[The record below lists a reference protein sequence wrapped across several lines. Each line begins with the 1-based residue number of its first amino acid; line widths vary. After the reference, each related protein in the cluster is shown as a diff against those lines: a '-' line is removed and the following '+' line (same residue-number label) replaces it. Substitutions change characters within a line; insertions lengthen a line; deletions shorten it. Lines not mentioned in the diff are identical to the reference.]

1 MSSIECPTQF
11 VGRAVCGRQ
20 QQTLQGYE
28 KNYGVSITVP
38 REAICGHKTI
48 SITGRRS
55 KEVVAAIRNEIARLQ
70 HNATKSAD
78 WKRNQRQRAKMLR
91 GPKVPDHQQHVVKV
105 AATVNPFAG
114 FDVEE
119 EQEPVINT
127 ESTTKDLTSL
137 FFIKGTEDAPT
148 IRELKRQN
156 WERKQAYQKS
166 LENAEHNNTDDWYL
180 PNDNTEDAGE
190 TELIDYANVAWD
202 EDM

>member
-20 QQTLQGYE
+20 QQTLRGYE
-28 KNYGVSITVP
+28 TNYGVDITVP
-38 REAICGHKTI
+38 RDAICGHKTI

-55 KEVVAAIRNEIARLQ
+55 KEVVDLIRNEIARLQ
-70 HNATKSAD
+70 HNATKSAN
-78 WKRNQRQRAKMLR
+78 WKRNQREKAKMLR
-91 GPKVPDHQQHVVKV
+91 GPKVPNNQQHVVKV

-114 FDVEE
+114 LDAEE

-127 ESTTKDLTSL
+127 DSTTKDLTSL
-137 FFIKGTEDAPT
+137 FFIKGTESAPT
-148 IRELKRQN
+148 IRELKRLN

-166 LENAEHNNTDDWYL
+166 RENEEQYNTKDWYL

-190 TELIDYANVAWD
+190 TELVDYKNVSWAD
-202 EDM
+202 DM

>member
-20 QQTLQGYE
+20 QQTLRGYE
-28 KNYGVSITVP
+28 TNYGVSITVP
-38 REAICGHKTI
+38 RDAICGHKTI

-55 KEVVAAIRNEIARLQ
+55 KEVVDLIRNEIARLQ
-70 HNATKSAD
+70 HNATKSAN
-78 WKRNQRQRAKMLR
+78 WKRNQREKAKMLR
-91 GPKVPDHQQHVVKV
+91 GPKVPNNQQHVVKV

-114 FDVEE
+114 LDAEE

-137 FFIKGTEDAPT
+137 FFIKGTESAPT
-148 IRELKRQN
+148 IRELKRLN

-166 LENAEHNNTDDWYL
+166 RENDEQYNTKDWYL
-180 PNDNTEDAGE
+180 PNDNTEEAGE
-190 TELIDYANVAWD
+190 TELVDYKNVSWAD
-202 EDM
+202 DM

>member
-20 QQTLQGYE
+20 QQTLRGYE
-28 KNYGVSITVP
+28 TNYGVSITVP
-38 REAICGHKTI
+38 RDAICGHKTI

-55 KEVVAAIRNEIARLQ
+55 KEVVDHIRNEIARLQ
-70 HNATKSAD
+70 HNATKSAN
-78 WKRNQRQRAKMLR
+78 WKRNQREKAKMLR
-91 GPKVPDHQQHVVKV
+91 GPKVPNNQQHVVKV

-114 FDVEE
+114 LDAEE

-137 FFIKGTEDAPT
+137 FFIKGTESAPT
-148 IRELKRQN
+148 IRELKRLN

-166 LENAEHNNTDDWYL
+166 RENDEQYNTKDWYL
-180 PNDNTEDAGE
+180 PNDNTEEAGE
-190 TELIDYANVAWD
+190 TELVDYKNVSWAD
-202 EDM
+202 DM

>member
-70 HNATKSAD
+70 QNATKSAD

-91 GPKVPDHQQHVVKV
+91 GPRVPDHQQHVVKV

-119 EQEPVINT
+119 EQDTHDDGNHLPSIHSVINVRG
-127 ESTTKDLTSL
+127 SHPVDPSL
-137 FFIKGTEDAPT
+137 RPLFE
-148 IRELKRQN
+148 
-156 WERKQAYQKS
+156 
-166 LENAEHNNTDDWYL
+166 
-180 PNDNTEDAGE
+180 
-190 TELIDYANVAWD
+190 
-202 EDM
+202 